1 MDKFLS
7 ELPAKLAPLVTFR
20 LPRVES
26 DIWQSTTFW
35 AYIFWILWLVG
46 YSLLSFISWLP
57 FLLFN

>member
-46 YSLLSFISWLP
+46 SALISFIY
-57 FLLFN
+57 